1 MAQTSVCYEVY
12 FCIDASTLL
21 NSYSAWYLYAR
32 IQWNQHTSMYIFNDT
47 STPLCTY
54 SMIPAHLYVH
64 IHWCQHTSKFIF
76 SDASTPL
83 NSYSVIPA
91 HLYVPIQWYQHTS
104 IFFFYITEY
113 LQCWMHYIIRWL
125 FKLITWTCGQ
135 LLQLQCWLQSTAT
148 TMEIPEWIDEG
159 QK

>member
-54 SMIPAHLYVH
+54 SLMPAHLKVY
-64 IHWCQHTSKFIF
+64 IQWCQHTSKFIF
-76 SDASTPL
+76 SDTSTPL
-83 NSYSVIPA
+83 CTYSVIPA
-91 HLYVPIQWYQHTS
+91 YFYFLFLHNRVSTMLNALHHTVTFQTLYLDLWSALATSMLTS
-104 IFFFYITEY
+104 INSNNYGDSRMD
-113 LQCWMHYIIRWL
+113 WWR
-125 FKLITWTCGQ
+125 
-135 LLQLQCWLQSTAT
+135 
-148 TMEIPEWIDEG
+148 
-159 QK
+159 